1 MAVVD
6 NEVENYFCCYRLDFF
21 PTFSE
26 NSNITQFKINVKTL
40 YLASLTM
47 STNLRKLT
55 KKRNNYKASINQI
68 NDFVKA
74 YNSTIQSTRQV
85 STRLSKLNDLMDSF
99 AKVQED
105 IIELDEG
112 EDDDDEYLKYQDI
125 YCTVKANMEGIIAKH
140 GVPEAAASTNL
151 SRSSVCDSIRLP
163 TIKPPEFNGSLEDW
177 ASFIDTF
184 NALFH
189 NNSSL
194 SDVVSGP
201 AADIIKNFTITAE
214 NYPAAYNELVRQ
226 YENKSLTIQSHIRSL
241 LQTPKVQVPSAVEL
255 RNLHHHISSHV
266 RALKALGQP
275 VMHWDAW
282 LVTLICSQ
290 LDSITAGESLHF
302 ERLNQ
307 LATESLNLIS
317 LLGEENNEPY
327 HIKYIY

>member
-1 MAVVD
+1 
-6 NEVENYFCCYRLDFF
+6 
-21 PTFSE
+21 
-26 NSNITQFKINVKTL
+26 
-40 YLASLTM
+40 M

-189 NNSSL
+189 NNT
-194 SDVVSGP
+194 
-201 AADIIKNFTITAE
+201 ADIIKNFTITAE
-214 NYPAAYNELVRQ
+214 NYTAAYNELVRQ

-241 LQTPKVQVPSAVEL
+241 LQTPKVQVPSAVEI

-290 LDSITAGESLHF
+290 LDSITAGEW
-302 ERLNQ
+302 Q
-307 LATESLNLIS
+307 LRQDEKELPTYAQIESFLSKRVAAYEAGLIS
-317 LLGEENNEPY
+317 NKVTEEKVVRPKHNQYNSKALFSQSSEGKHKKCPACSGQ
-327 HIKYIY
+327 HKI